1 MDWNLLS
8 DFLAIART
16 GSLAAAA
23 RQRGLNH
30 STVYRRLNQLEAQL
44 GSRLFERLQS
54 GYQLTEA
61 GERLLPFA
69 QNIETEV
76 FAAER
81 SLTGTDRSLRGE
93 VRLTAPENL
102 ANAYLPAYLQAFN
115 ARYPDI
121 RVSVLVSNADLDLNR
136 READV
141 ALRATDRPP
150 EHLVGRKIMDIGW
163 GVFAAP
169 DFIRAQGTPDQLEA
183 LTHFDWAGPEAALL
197 HLPAFAWVQ
206 RHIPQHRIRVR
217 GSTLNTLAAMAE
229 VGLGLTVLPDDQV
242 SPGLLRLMDFAPGSG
257 AGFWLLTHPDLRHTG
272 RVMALME
279 FLAETFR
286 REPRLVGSQ

>member
-1 MDWNLLS
+1 MDWNLLC
-8 DFLAIART
+8 DFLAIARS
-16 GSLAAAA
+16 GSLAGAA
-23 RQRGLNH
+23 RLRGLNH

-69 QNIETEV
+69 RNMETEA

-102 ANAYLPAYLQAFN
+102 AYAYLPAYLQAFHT
-115 ARYPDI
+115 RYPDI
-121 RVSVLVSNADLDLNR
+121 RVSILVSNADLDLNR

-150 EHLVGRKIMDIGW
+150 EHLVGRKILDIDW

-169 DFIRAQGTPDQLEA
+169 SFLRAHGTPQQLDA
-183 LTHFDWAGPEAALL
+183 LKEFDWAGPEAALL
-197 HLPAFAWVQ
+197 HLPAFAWVE

-217 GSTLNTLAAMAE
+217 GSTLNTLAAMAG
-229 VGLGLTVLPDDQV
+229 VGLGLTVLPDDQAR
-242 SPGLLRLMDFAPGSG
+242 SGLLRVMDFAPGTG

-272 RVMALME
+272 RVTALME
-279 FLAETFR
+279 FLTDAFR
-286 REPRLVGSQ
+286 REPRLGGQ